1 MEFRRIWTLRGPNYW
16 ANFPVLEAEVDLG
29 DWKDRSSDEIP
40 GFNSRLKTWL
50 PSLIE
55 HRCSVGERGGFFQR
69 LERGTYLA
77 HILEHVALELQ
88 ALAGSDCGYGRARE
102 LEQEG
107 VYHVALQFEEED
119 LGRACLEA
127 GRELCLA
134 AALDQPFDIAATI
147 ARLKEL
153 SYDVRLGPS
162 TRAIVH
168 AAKAR
173 GIPHRRL
180 NRDSL
185 VQLGHGA
192 RARRICTAESDQ
204 TSAIAE
210 TVAQDKELTRS
221 LLRAVGVPVPQGRP
235 VSDAEDAW
243 LAAQQLGL
251 PVVVKPRYGN
261 HGRGVA
267 TNLSTR
273 QQVEK
278 AYAAAREES
287 RNIMV
292 EQFIEGL
299 DHRLLV
305 INGQLI
311 AAAIRDPAHV
321 IGDGEH
327 TVAELVALVNQ
338 DPRRSDGHSTSL
350 SYIKLDTIGLEVL
363 AEEGFTP
370 DSVPPKGHKVLI
382 RRNGNLSTG
391 GTATDVTD
399 RVHPEVARRA
409 IEAARVIGLDIAGVD
424 VVAVDISRSLEE
436 QRAGVVEVNAGP
448 GLRMHIEPTAG
459 SSRPVGE
466 AIVQMLFGEQQ
477 DGRLPTIGVSGLR
490 GATTAVRHLAACL
503 QAAGRVVGRVDPAG
517 LHVGDRLVR
526 AAGEQ
531 LGDGEAA
538 RMHDLLVNPVVE
550 AVVGEVSCQGIVR
563 EGLGYDRGTVG
574 IVTWLGDV
582 QQADWC
588 GLDTAE
594 KFIRA
599 MTTVVDVIL
608 PTGVAVL
615 NADDPLVAGMAENCR
630 RSIVLF
636 TRDPAGETARAC
648 QAAGRSLVSWNGH
661 EVRCQGEAGES
672 WCLSLTAAHIA
683 ALAACYGESSE
694 ATTDGILGSIA
705 AAWQLGVPQAVV
717 QALLHTNC

>member
-134 AALDQPFDIAATI
+134 AALDQPFDVAATI

-162 TRAIVH
+162 TRAIVR

-251 PVVVKPRYGN
+251 PVVVKPRDGN

-273 QQVEK
+273 PQVEK

-370 DSVPPKGHKVLI
+370 HSVPPKGHKVLI

-538 RMHDLLVNPVVE
+538 RMH
-550 AVVGEVSCQGIVR
+550 
-563 EGLGYDRGTVG
+563 
-574 IVTWLGDV
+574 
-582 QQADWC
+582 
-588 GLDTAE
+588 
-594 KFIRA
+594 
-599 MTTVVDVIL
+599 
-608 PTGVAVL
+608 
-615 NADDPLVAGMAENCR
+615 
-630 RSIVLF
+630 
-636 TRDPAGETARAC
+636 
-648 QAAGRSLVSWNGH
+648 
-661 EVRCQGEAGES
+661 
-672 WCLSLTAAHIA
+672 
-683 ALAACYGESSE
+683 
-694 ATTDGILGSIA
+694 
-705 AAWQLGVPQAVV
+705 
-717 QALLHTNC
+717 